1 MGTSVR
7 KALALLLTT
16 VLLLSGLVMV
26 GSVFAQSIPT
36 PSVPEFSI
44 VLVAHPYD
52 VPPVTTTTINQYT
65 GEEIVTTIPGYHVEN
80 ESIEIT
86 IKNQPF
92 IPFTHENGYEINLYY
107 SVRSKGHFGDDSD
120 WKELYSRYKDPS
132 SANPVQSNSEY
143 TVLSVSADYPVNS
156 RVDFQVEA
164 IVGHYYDELAGRPI
178 LPLYVLEVDESSG
191 WSNTQTLTIGE
202 VQTTSPEPTPTLP
215 NMAPTSPP
223 SQESALTQEQLVI
236 LGLAITVVV
245 LAFGLGLLVSLIKR
259 Q

>member
-1 MGTSVR
+1 MSKPAIVILI
-7 KALALLLTT
+7 A
-16 VLLLSGLVMV
+16 VVVLSGLVMV

-52 VPPVTTTTINQYT
+52 VPPVTTTTIDQYT

-80 ESIEIT
+80 KSIEIT

-92 IPFTHENGYEINLYY
+92 TPFTHENGYEINLYY
-107 SVRSKGHFGDDSD
+107 NVRSKGHFGDDSN

-143 TVLSVSADYPVNS
+143 TVLSVSADYPDGS
-156 RVDFQVEA
+156 KVDFQVEA

-178 LPLYVLEVDESSG
+178 LPLYVLAVDESSG
-191 WSNTQTLTIGE
+191 WSGTQTIAIGE
-202 VQTTSPEPTPTLP
+202 FQTTSPESTT
-215 NMAPTSPP
+215 PTSPTAMP
-223 SQESALTQEQLVI
+223 HDVPDPTELEII
-236 LGLAITVVV
+236 LGVVFMV
-245 LAFGLGLLVSLIKR
+245 VIIGGSLGLLLFLMKR
-259 Q
+259 K